1 MNIIIYSQP
10 GCSACEQAKALAA
23 SKGIAVTEL
32 ILNVGQPQ
40 LEGKRYV
47 PVQELKD
54 KVPNART
61 MPQIF
66 DGKIHIGGLTEFKKY
81 LRYD

>member
-40 LEGKRYV
+40 DPSKRYV

-66 DGKIHIGGLTEFKKY
+66 DGKIHIGGLEQFKKY